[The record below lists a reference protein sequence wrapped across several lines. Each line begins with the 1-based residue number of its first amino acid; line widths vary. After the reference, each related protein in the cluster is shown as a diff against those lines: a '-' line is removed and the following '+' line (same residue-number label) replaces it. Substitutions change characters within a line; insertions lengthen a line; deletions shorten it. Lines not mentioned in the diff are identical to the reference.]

1 MTTSEAQQREE
12 REETPQRRSKRG
24 WVERRR
30 ITRRGKTLRA
40 FRAYLD
46 LLETTAYMQK
56 EMQSQLEAFDVTMRT
71 IRILEMLYR
80 KGPMAVRVMASQLK
94 CSRQNILNI
103 LRPLRERGWVLLENW
118 TQPSVQKELRLP
130 VEKRGDKRRGRAIGI
145 VRLTPRGKRFI
156 GTFFPKHAKVVK
168 SLMRV
173 LDGREQ
179 VTLSRLLQKLRKGDV
194 VQFVR
199 EIRRYDDENWDRVV
213 MDQSGYR

>member
-1 MTTSEAQQREE
+1 VTH
-12 REETPQRRSKRG
+12 
-24 WVERRR
+24 
-30 ITRRGKTLRA
+30 RGKTLRA

-80 KGPMAVRVMASQLK
+80 KGPMGIRVMASQMK
-94 CSRQNILNI
+94 CSRQNIKNI
-103 LRPLRERGWVLLENW
+103 LRPLRERDWVVLEIW
-118 TQPSVQKELRLP
+118 TRPPVPKDERRLP
-130 VEKRGDKRRGRAIGI
+130 IEKRDKRRGRAVG
-145 VRLTPRGKRFI
+145 VVGLTPRGKHFI

-199 EIRRYDDENWDRVV
+199 EIRMYDDEDWERVV
-213 MDQSGYR
+213 KDKSVSG